1 MQLQL
6 VLGSHGR
13 FPANR
18 RARPSGNLSA
28 YRHEHLG
35 TACFRT
41 VQAARRGESSFAS
54 ANCRTDAHE
63 PSRYRDQAVFV
74 PEPVLLW
81 QSRPAGYRW
90 AVLLLAFIGLQMM
103 DALTTVVFL
112 HLGVQEG
119 NPLIRAALADF
130 ATPELALALPKI
142 VAVALGLLAWRS
154 GRMRLLRTMNVL
166 FALCVAWNVVAIC
179 SATTSF

>member
-1 MQLQL
+1 
-6 VLGSHGR
+6 
-13 FPANR
+13 
-18 RARPSGNLSA
+18 
-28 YRHEHLG
+28 
-35 TACFRT
+35 
-41 VQAARRGESSFAS
+41 
-54 ANCRTDAHE
+54 
-63 PSRYRDQAVFV
+63 
-74 PEPVLLW
+74 
-81 QSRPAGYRW
+81 
-90 AVLLLAFIGLQMM
+90 MM

-119 NPLIRAALADF
+119 NPLIRAALAGF